1 MPGVDLSWIFVRE
14 SQLSDTFGSSWENDL
29 RLEVTHFYQNE
40 RVEILTEKKNRL
52 PHDVQL
58 FATSWTLPGSSV
70 HGILQARTQEWVAIP
85 LSRGSS

>member
-1 MPGVDLSWIFVRE
+1 MPGVDLSWIFVRA

-52 PHDVQL
+52 PNGYIPR
-58 FATSWTLPGSSV
+58 TSFWFKNSV
-70 HGILQARTQEWVAIP
+70 HLSFSHTHTHTSSTHDFWMMRT
-85 LSRGSS
+85 